1 MTILTRERLFAVSL
15 HLRQGN
21 ALQAKAVMLRRDGD
35 RVIAAYDPERAS
47 LDTAAVLTRA
57 LLSSER
63 ITISEVILE
72 GHDPDLTALYRAASK
87 LLLDVEIASGPR
99 VTEPVVR
106 VLSEDPMEATYF
118 IPEGWD
124 LNDALGRLPAAFAAA
139 RPKVARNLQRIEQAK
154 RESGGKIDHALDV
167 IALLVLETDDPA
179 GVWNEV
185 LQLLHQVRAE
195 RTTAAA
201 PATAA

>member
-1 MTILTRERLFAVSL
+1 MTILTRERLFPVSL
-15 HLRQGN
+15 HVRQGD
-21 ALQAKAVMLRRDGD
+21 AQQAKAVMLHRDGD
-35 RVIAAYDPERAS
+35 RFIAAYDPQRAS

-87 LLLDVEIASGPR
+87 LLLDVEFASGPR
-99 VTEPVVR
+99 VTEPAVR
-106 VLSEDPMEATYF
+106 VLSQDPMQATYF
-118 IPEGWD
+118 IPEDWD
-124 LNDALGRLPAAFAAA
+124 LSDALDRLPAAFADA
-139 RPKVARNLQRIEQAK
+139 RPEVARHIKRIEQAK
-154 RESGGKIDHALDV
+154 KDSGGKIDHALDV
-167 IALLVLETDDPA
+167 IAVLVLETDDPV
-179 GVWNEV
+179 GVWDEV

-195 RTTAAA
+195 RTTSTA